1 MSDQRTHLPDDTD
14 EEVGRLLGHAT
25 PRLRPHH
32 AAEEAAYDALHAEWQ
47 ELTRRRR
54 RRRDLAGIGVAAA
67 LLAGVAIGFALLQSS
82 DNVRAAAVATIARVE
97 GSQVTLRDE
106 NSLGQRIARDV
117 GALFV
122 GQRLST
128 GAGSRIALAWHSGGS
143 LRINEHTRVELVSEH
158 SVRLLGG
165 SLYFDSSTSGG
176 EAAALSIQTPAGEVL
191 HTGTQFMLDVRGEEL
206 VLSVREGQ
214 VKVTGDDFELTVE
227 AGEQLD
233 IGITGPAGRRPIQS
247 YAGAW
252 KWAENLAPL
261 VALDGRT
268 AREIVGWAARETGR
282 SIVYDSA
289 ATEAATRA
297 TVVRGLDERSPSDTL
312 AVLPLLTDLDFKIH
326 EGTIVIS
333 SR

>member
-1 MSDQRTHLPDDTD
+1 MSDQRTRLADDAD
-14 EEVGRLLGHAT
+14 EELHRLLGHAT

-54 RRRDLAGIGVAAA
+54 RRNLAGIGVAAA
-67 LLAGVAIGFALLQSS
+67 LLAGVAIGFALRSS
-82 DNVRAAAVATIARVE
+82 DNVGSAAVATIARVE

-106 NSLGQRIARDV
+106 NSPGHRIAGDV

-143 LRINEHTRVELVSEH
+143 LRINEHTRMELVSEH

-165 SLYFDSSTSGG
+165 SLYFDSSTSGR

-206 VLSVREGQ
+206 VLSVREGR

-233 IGITGPAGRRPIQS
+233 IGVTGPAARRPIES
-247 YAGAW
+247 YAGVW
-252 KWAENLAPL
+252 EWAQNLAPL

-268 AREIVGWAARETGR
+268 AREIVAWAARETGR

-289 ATEAATRA
+289 ATETATRA